1 MRLARA
7 DGQPSKGWH
16 LGPWNSD
23 LTVSIGF
30 ANEGIDEPHLHERI
44 TEIYLVAR
52 GSATVR
58 VEQETVVVGPGDVLV
73 IEPGERHTFVS
84 SSTEYLHFVVHAP
97 GLQGDEAWLE
107 KTAVTKAEL
116 GL

>member
-7 DGQPSKGWH
+7 DERPSKGWH

-23 LTVSIGF
+23 LPVSIGF
-30 ANEGIDEPHLHERI
+30 ANEGLDEPHLHERI

-52 GSATVR
+52 GTATVR
-58 VEQETVVVGPGDVLV
+58 VEQETLVL
-73 IEPGERHTFVS
+73 EPGERHTFVS
-84 SSTEYLHFVVHAP
+84 SSAGYLHFVLHVP

-107 KTAVTKAEL
+107 KTAVDRSEL

>member
-1 MRLARA
+1 MRLARGL
-7 DGQPSKGWH
+7 DGPVKGWH

-23 LTVSIGF
+23 LPISIGF

-44 TEIYLVAR
+44 TEVYLVAR
-52 GSATVR
+52 GTATVR
-58 VEQETVVVGPGDVLV
+58 VERETVVVGPGDVLV

-84 SSTEYLHFVVHAP
+84 SSSEYLHFVVHAP

-107 KTAVTKAEL
+107 KTAVHRAEL

>member
-7 DGQPSKGWH
+7 DERPSKGWH

-23 LTVSIGF
+23 LPVSIGF
-30 ANEGIDEPHLHERI
+30 ANEGLDEPHLHERI

-52 GSATVR
+52 GTATVR
-58 VEQETVVVGPGDVLV
+58 VEQETLVLGPGDVLV
-73 IEPGERHTFVS
+73 LEPGERHTFVS
-84 SSTEYLHFVVHAP
+84 SSAGYLHFVLHVP

-107 KTAVTKAEL
+107 KTAVDRSEL